1 MLRQPYSNQTPPDFC
16 FQGEEV
22 LHLPVLVE
30 AAESSPQAA
39 AIAATQI
46 RKFMSKDYS
55 ARAHIQYNAIML
67 IRILTDNPGPTFTR
81 NIDSKFVSAT
91 KDLLRN
97 SRDPSVQQ
105 ILRETLSALHS
116 DKSYDTNLN
125 ALFQMWNKEQSGA
138 TSGLRSNSN
147 GATRMASGPLVGAP
161 PSGRRNDRQLPPPQ
175 ELASRIEEAKTSA
188 KLLQQLVQS
197 SAQSELQSNELIK
210 EFADRCQGAQR
221 SIQGYISADSPP
233 PDDDTMQTLIETT
246 ELLSLALSKHSRAL
260 LQARRALGQ
269 TASPSPVG
277 SGFSTP
283 PAPSAPNAAV
293 SATYTPSGLS
303 PTSAYSPPPLPPSS
317 MRNALERREVPTHSY
332 SPLPQLPPQHA
343 ENDAPQQIHDPGYE
357 NPFADNHEEP
367 NPTLPARPGTYNN
380 PTVSYIRRQDSA
392 EENLTMHGGRVIE
405 PVSPEKGTVGGDG
418 HGGTRGVS
426 GGEVSPVFPNS
437 SHR

>member
-1 MLRQPYSNQTPPDFC
+1 
-16 FQGEEV
+16 
-22 LHLPVLVE
+22 
-30 AAESSPQAA
+30 
-39 AIAATQI
+39 
-46 RKFMSKDYS
+46 MSKDYNS
-55 ARAHIQYNAIML
+55 RAHVQYNAIML
-67 IRILTDNPGPTFTR
+67 IRILADNPGPTFTR

-105 ILRETLSALHS
+105 LLRESIGALQS

-138 TSGLRSNSN
+138 SSGPRSNSN
-147 GATRMASGPLVGAP
+147 GAMLPASGPLVGAP
-161 PSGRRNDRQLPPPQ
+161 PSRRRGDKHLPAPQ

-197 SAQSELQSNELIK
+197 SAQSELQSNDLIK
-210 EFADRCQGAQR
+210 EFVDRCQSAQK

-233 PDDDTMQTLIETT
+233 PDDDTMQTLIETM

-269 TASPSPVG
+269 TSPSPNN
-277 SGFSTP
+277 SGFPAP
-283 PAPSAPNAAV
+283 PAASAPNAAV

-317 MRNALERREVPTHSY
+317 MLNALDRRPVPTHTY
-332 SPLPQLPPQHA
+332 SPLPEPPHND
-343 ENDAPQQIHDPGYE
+343 ENDAPQQAHDPIYD
-357 NPFADNHEEP
+357 NPFADTHEEP
-367 NPTLPARPGTYNN
+367 NPALPARPGTYNN
-380 PTVSYIRRQDSA
+380 PTASYVRRQDSA
-392 EENLTMHGGRVIE
+392 EENLTMHGGRTSQPI
-405 PVSPEKGTVGGDG
+405 SPERGAIGSDG
-418 HGGTRGVS
+418 HGGTKGVS
-426 GGEVSPVFPNS
+426 GGEVSPIFPNS